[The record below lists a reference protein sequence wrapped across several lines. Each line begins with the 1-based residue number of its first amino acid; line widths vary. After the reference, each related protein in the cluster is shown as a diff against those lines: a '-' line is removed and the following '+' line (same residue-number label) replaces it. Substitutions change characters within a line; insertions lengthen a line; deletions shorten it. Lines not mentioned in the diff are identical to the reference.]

1 MEPTTIEQPLPRFVA
16 LIGPPNAGK
25 STVFNRLTGANQRVG
40 NFPGVTVERKEG
52 RCRLPDGQRI
62 GIIDLPGLYSL
73 APRENDGGLDHAVA
87 RDYLATG
94 EADLVLNV
102 VDATRLEQSLY
113 LTVQLLEQGLPCVV
127 ALNMMDAA
135 EAEGLILDVEAL
147 SDRLGCP
154 VVPLSAAKGRGIDAL
169 KAFLANP
176 VGPTDRAPVAHLHA
190 IEEAIAQ
197 LEEQLALHPLEDRPL
212 RWTALALLE
221 GDPGLLDHLQEPLA
235 TALASQIKAVRAEEE
250 GEDPD
255 SLIADARFEA
265 AHGLATSVSTRNE
278 SVKTVG
284 STDRIDSLALH
295 PLLGV
300 PLFLLV
306 MYGLFTFTINLG
318 GAFIDFFDIAA
329 GALFVDG
336 LGHLMGLLGAPD
348 WARVILAD
356 GLGGGIQVVATF
368 IPIVG
373 ALFLALTVMED
384 SGYMAR
390 AAFVMDRAM
399 NRIGLPGKAV
409 VPLIVGF
416 GCNVPAVMATR
427 VLERPRD
434 RILTIAMAPFMS
446 CGARL
451 AVYALFVA
459 AFFPTGGQNVVMML
473 YLVGIGAA
481 ILTALVLRRTLLTGE
496 GAPFMM
502 ELPTYRMPRLR
513 DVLIHAWTRLRVF
526 LLEAG
531 QVIALVVMALN
542 ILGALGTDGRF
553 DHAGDDSSLLAQV
566 SQVATPLFH
575 PMGLSDDN
583 WPAVVGIVT
592 GLFAKEAVVGTLDAL
607 YSPAGQGEGDAF
619 DLGAALSQAA
629 ATVPENLAGLAALLT
644 DPLNLGSL
652 DDPGVK
658 GGDTEGGG
666 PTMTAL
672 ARGFD
677 GALGAMA
684 YMLFIL
690 LYVPCVAVLGA
701 IRREAGWGWTSF
713 VAGWTLG
720 LAYAVATVVYQ
731 AGTLSRHP
739 QSSSLWIGLM
749 GLLVVG
755 AIGLMAYFGR
765 RLRPEM
771 ATVGAAWRANR

>member
-1 MEPTTIEQPLPRFVA
+1 MSGDVSIPAPSCSPPRFVA

-25 STVFNRLTGANQRVG
+25 STVFNRLTGASQRVG

-52 RCRLPDGQRI
+52 RCRLGTGQRVSI
-62 GIIDLPGLYSL
+62 VDLPGLYSL
-73 APRENDGGLDHAVA
+73 APRETDGGLDHAVA
-87 RDYLATG
+87 RDYLGTG
-94 EADLVLNV
+94 EADLVVNV

-127 ALNMMDAA
+127 ALNMVDAA
-135 EAEGLILDVEAL
+135 EGEGLTIDAAAL
-147 SDRLGCP
+147 AERLGCP
-154 VVPLSAAKGRGIDAL
+154 VVPVVAAKGQGIETL
-169 KAFLANP
+169 KALIAAP
-176 VGPTDRAPVAHLHA
+176 PGPAERAPVAHVHA
-190 IEEAIAQ
+190 VEEAVAG
-197 LEEQLALHPLEDRPL
+197 LEESLAHAPIETRPT

-221 GDPGLLDHLQEPLA
+221 GDPGLVDGLPPPLA
-235 TALASQIKAVRAEEE
+235 EALAKRIEAVRAAED

-265 AHGLATSVSTRNE
+265 AHRLAASVSRRAEGASGAVT
-278 SVKTVG
+278 
-284 STDRIDSLALH
+284 TDRIDSLALH

-306 MYGLFTFTINLG
+306 MYGLFTFTINVG
-318 GAFIDFFDIAA
+318 GAFIDFFDLAA

-336 LGHLMGLLGAPD
+336 LGLLLSSLGAPD
-348 WARVILAD
+348 FLRVILAD

-399 NRIGLPGKAV
+399 NRVGLPGKAV

-434 RILTIAMAPFMS
+434 RVLTIAMAPFMS

-459 AFFPTGGQNVVMML
+459 AFFPSGGQNVVMLL
-473 YLVGIGAA
+473 YVVGIVAA

-502 ELPTYRMPRLR
+502 ELPAYRMPRLR
-513 DVLIHAWTRLRVF
+513 DVLTHSWIRLRVF

-531 QVIALVVMALN
+531 QVIAVVVMLLN
-542 ILGALGTDGRF
+542 VLSALGTDGRF
-553 DHAGDDSSLLAQV
+553 DHAGDDGSLLAEV
-566 SQVATPLFH
+566 AQVATPLFR
-575 PMGLSDDN
+575 PMGIESDN

-607 YSPAGQGEGDAF
+607 YAPPSDGADATF
-619 DLGAALSQAA
+619 DLGAALAEAA
-629 ATVPENLAGLAALLT
+629 ATVPENLAGLGALLT
-644 DPLNLGSL
+644 DPLDLGSL
-652 DDPGVK
+652 EDPGVT
-658 GGDTEGGG
+658 GSS

-690 LYVPCVAVLGA
+690 LYSPCVAVLGA
-701 IRREAGWGWTSF
+701 IRREAGWGWTTF
-713 VAGWTLG
+713 VASWTLG
-720 LAYAVATVVYQ
+720 LAYAVSTVVYQ
-731 AGTLSRHP
+731 TGTLAEHP
-739 QSSSLWIGLM
+739 ETSALTIAIVLA
-749 GLLVVG
+749 LVG
-755 AIGLMAYFGR
+755 AAVLALGYFGKR
-765 RLRPEM
+765 MRPEM
-771 ATVGAAWRANR
+771 ATAGAAWRQGR

>member
-1 MEPTTIEQPLPRFVA
+1 MTQDAAGRFSPRFAA
-16 LIGPPNAGK
+16 LVGPPNAGK

-62 GIIDLPGLYSL
+62 GIVDLPGLYSL
-73 APRENDGGLDHAVA
+73 APRETDGGLDHAVA

-94 EADLVLNV
+94 EADLVINV

-113 LTVQLLEQGLPCVV
+113 LTVQLLEQGLSCVV

-135 EAEGLILDVEAL
+135 EAEGLTLDIAAL
-147 SDRLGCP
+147 SNRLGCP
-154 VVPLSAAKGRGIDAL
+154 VIPISAAKGQGIDVL
-169 KAFLANP
+169 KAAIAPPLRP
-176 VGPTDRAPVAHLHA
+176 PPRAPVAHVHA
-190 IEEAIAQ
+190 IEEAIAE
-197 LEEQLALHPLEDRPL
+197 LEELLAVHPIEARPS

-221 GDPGLLDHLQEPLA
+221 GDPGLLDGLPAPLA
-235 TALASQIKAVRAEEE
+235 SLLSTQIDAVRAEEG

-255 SLIADARFEA
+255 NLIADARFEA
-265 AHGLATSVSTRNE
+265 AHGLATSVSTRDE
-278 SVKTVG
+278 SARGTG

-295 PLLGV
+295 PFLGV

-306 MYGLFTFTINLG
+306 MYGLFTFTINVG

-336 LGHLMGLLGAPD
+336 LGYLLGMVGAPD
-348 WARVILAD
+348 WIRVILAD

-459 AFFPTGGQNVVMML
+459 AFFPTGGQNVVMLL
-473 YLVGIGAA
+473 YLVGVGAA

-502 ELPTYRMPRLR
+502 ELPAYRMPRLR
-513 DVLIHAWTRLRVF
+513 DILTHAWTRLRVF

-542 ILGALGTDGRF
+542 ILSALGTDGRF
-553 DHAGDDSSLLAQV
+553 DHAGDDGSLLARV
-566 SQVATPLFH
+566 SQVATPLFR
-575 PMGLSDDN
+575 PMGLTDDN

-607 YSPAGQGEGDAF
+607 YSPMGKGEGDDF
-619 DLGAALSQAA
+619 DLRSALSEAV
-629 ATVPENLAGLAALLT
+629 ATVPENLAGLASLLT
-644 DPLNLGSL
+644 DPLDLGSL
-652 DDPGVK
+652 NDPGVA
-658 GGDTEGGG
+658 GGGMEGGG

-677 GALGAMA
+677 GPLGAMA
-684 YMLFIL
+684 
-690 LYVPCVAVLGA
+690 
-701 IRREAGWGWTSF
+701 
-713 VAGWTLG
+713 
-720 LAYAVATVVYQ
+720 
-731 AGTLSRHP
+731 
-739 QSSSLWIGLM
+739 
-749 GLLVVG
+749 
-755 AIGLMAYFGR
+755 
-765 RLRPEM
+765 
-771 ATVGAAWRANR
+771 